1 MKKNSFNILLLL
13 AGLTILSCAPTGSD
27 NPDSEPAQLDESLL
41 VGQWFFDYG
50 TNQDDFVNE
59 ILTVNAD
66 KSIVIL
72 RDVPNHPEEYEYYEG
87 NYEIIDDENYGLTFK
102 LNLVV
107 GLHPVS
113 KTMEEAG
120 ISLFYDLHSLS
131 DDDILMYR
139 YKRTFPDGTIQNFDP
154 GVKNHY
160 MKIKNGN
167 AENLTGTWH
176 VNKLA
181 TPNCTWEETWIFKS
195 DGALEDFYEEDD
207 YKAWYKGTCEV
218 ITQGDTV
225 ILHQTLTQES
235 FDNITFSVLENPM
248 EFWYEYK
255 TYGSNLINM
264 NCIKNKMDGIVHE
277 KNPPVVNYYYRER

>member
-131 DDDILMYR
+131 DDNILMYR

-154 GVKNHY
+154 SVKNHY

-207 YKAWYKGTCEV
+207 YKAWYKGTYEV

>member
-107 GLHPVS
+107 G
-113 KTMEEAG
+113 
-120 ISLFYDLHSLS
+120 
-131 DDDILMYR
+131 
-139 YKRTFPDGTIQNFDP
+139 
-154 GVKNHY
+154 
-160 MKIKNGN
+160 
-167 AENLTGTWH
+167 
-176 VNKLA
+176 
-181 TPNCTWEETWIFKS
+181 
-195 DGALEDFYEEDD
+195 
-207 YKAWYKGTCEV
+207 
-218 ITQGDTV
+218 
-225 ILHQTLTQES
+225 
-235 FDNITFSVLENPM
+235 
-248 EFWYEYK
+248 
-255 TYGSNLINM
+255 
-264 NCIKNKMDGIVHE
+264 
-277 KNPPVVNYYYRER
+277 